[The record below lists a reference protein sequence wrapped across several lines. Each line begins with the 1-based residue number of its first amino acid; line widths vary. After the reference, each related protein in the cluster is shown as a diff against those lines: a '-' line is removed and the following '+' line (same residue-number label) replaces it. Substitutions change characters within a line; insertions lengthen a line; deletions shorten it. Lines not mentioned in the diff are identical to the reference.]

1 MATGSRGDQGAPK
14 AKARTSSTRNIIGL
28 VLLVLCVGATIVE
41 VMASQGYNNA
51 VSKLALTNA
60 TMPTKSAAE
69 KIIGKSPDGPLVAEG
84 TDQIAKY
91 TGQGIR
97 GKYLL
102 KVYYNSDKDPTVIRL
117 ETERP

>member
-1 MATGSRGDQGAPK
+1 MATGSRGEQSPPK
-14 AKARTSSTRNIIGL
+14 AKAKTSSTRNIIGL

-51 VSKLALTNA
+51 VSNLAMTNA

-69 KIIGKSPDGPLVAEG
+69 KIIGKIPDGPLVTEG
-84 TDQIAKY
+84 TDQIATY
-91 TGQGIR
+91 TWRGIR
-97 GKYLL
+97 GKYVL
-102 KVYYNSDKDPTVIRL
+102 KVYYNMDKDPTVIRL